1 MTDEQLIAKL
11 EETKNDTSISEEE
24 KNKYLSI
31 YAAEL
36 ERQRYDKIIEIKKDQ
51 IQKLRLKIIS
61 ELLELY
67 PKVDEEKKSIVYNA
81 LERLDQDNI
90 NNLFVLKPHLQ
101 LKVYD
106 IDSSSLTGQVITY
119 VDDSI
124 QMELTDLVD
133 MCNKYRSLI
142 DRKYYLLSCHLSDI
156 IDPEAFNFYNDD
168 EDFKDQAEFDKIF
181 MRENKKINEL
191 DVFPAEKGII
201 RNILIDAIKY
211 GKSYGTLYEKL
222 PEIAGYTD
230 QLNEFNS
237 GNKTM

>member
-1 MTDEQLIAKL
+1 MTEEQLIAKL
-11 EETKNDTSISEEE
+11 EETKNDTSISKEE

-31 YAAEL
+31 YAAGL
-36 ERQRYDKIIEIKKDQ
+36 ERIRYDKIIEIKKDQ
-51 IQKLRLKIIS
+51 IQKLRLKIIN

-67 PKVDEEKKSIVYNA
+67 PNLDDEKRPIVYNA
-81 LERLDQDNI
+81 LDRLNQDSI
-90 NNLFVLKPHLQ
+90 NNLFLLKPHLQ

-124 QMELTDLVD
+124 QMELTDLSD
-133 MCNKYRSLI
+133 LCNKYRNII

-156 IDPEAFNFYNDD
+156 IDPEVFNFYNDD
-168 EDFKDQAEFDKIF
+168 EDYKDQAEFDKMF
-181 MRENKKINEL
+181 LKENKKINEL

-211 GKSYGTLYEKL
+211 GKSCGTLYEKL

-230 QLNEFNS
+230 QMDEFNS
-237 GNKTM
+237 GNKTK